1 MVRARDSGFGVSDQ
15 QSVNSGLGRATCV
28 LVNHVLV
35 LCVCGE
41 GGWYL
46 GRQQGVGSE
55 EELSRIDGSTNK
67 ASSTGI
73 LFDDMCTRATYAS
86 KNVNVNVR
94 KLCCKNQVL
103 NKPKGGDVT

>member
-46 GRQQGVGSE
+46 GRQQAAHQRCVNSQHGKLK
-55 EELSRIDGSTNK
+55 LSRIE
-67 ASSTGI
+67 
-73 LFDDMCTRATYAS
+73 
-86 KNVNVNVR
+86 VR
-94 KLCCKNQVL
+94 Q
-103 NKPKGGDVT
+103 